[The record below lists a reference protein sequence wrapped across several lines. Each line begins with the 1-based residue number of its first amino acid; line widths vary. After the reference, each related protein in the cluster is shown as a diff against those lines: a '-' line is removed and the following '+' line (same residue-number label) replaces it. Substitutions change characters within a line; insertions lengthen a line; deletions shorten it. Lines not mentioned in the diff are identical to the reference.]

1 MSTIR
6 NFSLFLA
13 YACHG
18 SWEEDGVSYVI
29 TTPLTSTK
37 KSTHQDTTLRHC
49 FIFQLSDKPEEAII
63 EGGLGKSSG
72 PPILRISKISE
83 SCHRDVVP
91 GIDGN
96 MAFNFTSNGNL
107 SFALNFAI

>member
-1 MSTIR
+1 M
-6 NFSLFLA
+6 
-13 YACHG
+13 
-18 SWEEDGVSYVI
+18 
-29 TTPLTSTK
+29 
-37 KSTHQDTTLRHC
+37 RHC
-49 FIFQLSDKPEEAII
+49 FIFQLSDKPEEAVI
-63 EGGLGKSSG
+63 EGGLGKNSG

-107 SFALNFAI
+107 YFALNFVNLNDYCFLGTCEQSTTDNASSIIIPVVLLIVLSLSATLFLR